1 MKLNDPR
8 SQLECRTPDGKS
20 ISGQTANHC
29 ATPVELGN
37 PSFPCKT
44 CARTFNT
51 QGAVNDHMRAAGH
64 EIIPCKRC
72 ARTFNT
78 QSAAN
83 DHMRAAGHDKPN
95 ISCKSCARKFYTQ
108 SAANEHRRAVKHG
121 SPSFSCK
128 TCTKTFN
135 TQGAANDHMRA
146 AGHENIS
153 CKTCA
158 KKFLTQS
165 AADQHITAT
174 KHGSQTTASNTH
186 VFSNKIWSSTG
197 KGSEV
202 ITDATD
208 HATQD
213 SAFEPPNEARKTS
226 SPELSLARTNYAP
239 STTLTTPA
247 RGDKGYIGELAEQLF
262 GVVNCPGL
270 TRDALDRVSRL
281 LPDLLRAFAVQ
292 VGYQAPS
299 PMHRDVM
306 YYVRKDRM

>member
-1 MKLNDPR
+1 MELNNPR
-8 SQLECRTPDGKS
+8 SQLACRTPDANP
-20 ISGQTANHC
+20 ISGQAANQRV
-29 ATPVELGN
+29 TPVRHGN

-44 CARTFNT
+44 CPRTFNT
-51 QGAVNDHMRAAGH
+51 QGA
-64 EIIPCKRC
+64 
-72 ARTFNT
+72 
-78 QSAAN
+78 AN
-83 DHMRAAGHDKPN
+83 DHMRGAGHDKPN

-108 SAANEHRRAVKHG
+108 SAANEHRRAVEHG
-121 SPSFSCK
+121 SPSISCK
-128 TCTKTFN
+128 TCTRTFN

-153 CKTCA
+153 CKRCA
-158 KKFLTQS
+158 KRFHTQS
-165 AADQHITAT
+165 AANQHMTAT
-174 KHGSQTTASNTH
+174 KHGSPTTESHTH
-186 VFSNKIWSSTG
+186 GFSNKIWRSTG

-208 HATQD
+208 HTTQD

-226 SPELSLARTNYAP
+226 SPELSLARTIYAP
-239 STTLTTPA
+239 SATLTTPT
-247 RGDKGYIGELAEQLF
+247 RGDKRYIGELAEQLF

-306 YYVRKDRM
+306 FYVRKDRM

>member
-1 MKLNDPR
+1 MELNKPR
-8 SQLECRTPDGKS
+8 SQLERRTPDGIS
-20 ISGQTANHC
+20 ISRQAANQRV
-29 ATPVELGN
+29 TPVRHGN
-37 PSFPCKT
+37 PNFPCKT
-44 CARTFNT
+44 CTRTFNT
-51 QGAVNDHMRAAGH
+51 QGA
-64 EIIPCKRC
+64 
-72 ARTFNT
+72 
-78 QSAAN
+78 AN
-83 DHMRAAGHDKPN
+83 DHMRGAGHDKPN

-108 SAANEHRRAVKHG
+108 SAANEHRRAVEHG
-121 SPSFSCK
+121 SPSISCK
-128 TCTKTFN
+128 TCTRTFN

-153 CKTCA
+153 CKRCA
-158 KKFLTQS
+158 KKFHTQS
-165 AADQHITAT
+165 AANQHMTAT
-174 KHGSQTTASNTH
+174 KHGSPTTASHTH
-186 VFSNKIWSSTG
+186 GFSNKIWSSTG

-208 HATQD
+208 HTTQD

-226 SPELSLARTNYAP
+226 SPELSLARTIYAP
-239 STTLTTPA
+239 SATLTTPA
-247 RGDKGYIGELAEQLF
+247 RGDKRYIGELAEQLF

-306 YYVRKDRM
+306 FYVRKDRM

>member
-1 MKLNDPR
+1 M
-8 SQLECRTPDGKS
+8 S
-20 ISGQTANHC
+20 ISGQAANQRVD
-29 ATPVELGN
+29 PVNHGN
-37 PSFPCKT
+37 PNFPCTKCT
-44 CARTFNT
+44 RTFNT
-51 QGAVNDHMRAAGH
+51 QDAANQHMRDAGH
-64 EIIPCKRC
+64 ENILCETC

-83 DHMRAAGHDKPN
+83 QHMRDAGHKN
-95 ISCKSCARKFYTQ
+95 ISCKTCAKKFRTQ
-108 SAANEHRRAVKHG
+108 SAADQHITDTKHG
-121 SPSFSCK
+121 SPSISCK
-128 TCTKTFN
+128 TCTRIFN

-153 CKTCA
+153 YKTCA
-158 KKFLTQS
+158 KEFRTQS
-165 AADQHITAT
+165 AADQHLTAT
-174 KHGSQTTASNTH
+174 KHGSQTTASHTH

-213 SAFEPPNEARKTS
+213 SALEPQNEARKTS
-226 SPELSLARTNYAP
+226 SPELSLARTIYAP
-239 STTLTTPA
+239 SATLTTPS

-262 GVVNCPGL
+262 GIVNCPGL

-306 YYVRKDRM
+306 YYVRKHRM